1 MSSRSRWP
9 GVFEPSHRL
18 RSVVACREEEFVG
31 AGLATL
37 AFLEFAYMVHKHGQ
51 SRLDKVCLF
60 VWANV
65 YQHGIVTGV
74 VYINFMLSR
83 LVEDV

>member
-9 GVFEPSHRL
+9 SVFEPSHRL

-31 AGLATL
+31 AGLAAL
-37 AFLEFAYMVHKHGQ
+37 AVLEIAYVVHRHGH

-60 VWANV
+60 VWPMF
-65 YQHGIVTGV
+65 
-74 VYINFMLSR
+74 INKGL
-83 LVEDV
+83 